1 LRPSRVFLPSR
12 AVKIFCV
19 YLEGNPKTLT
29 AKNAKNFREVR
40 KKTKLGHHQFLYC
53 FERVRL
59 KTGLRYRTFLK
70 FGVII
75 FPGSNCD
82 HDAYW
87 TVEHVIKQPVTFLWH
102 ESHDLENC
110 DAIIVPGGF
119 AYGDYL
125 RTGAIAKFSPVMESV
140 RKFADGGGMV
150 LGICN
155 GFQILCESGLL
166 PGALMRNAGL
176 KYVCKPVHIRV
187 ENADTPYTNSSGKGD
202 VLCIPIGHMEGNY
215 FCDEATLA
223 ELRRDDR
230 IVFRYCDESGQITAE
245 ANPNGSLD
253 NIAGICSSVRNV
265 LGMMPHPERASETA
279 LGCTD
284 GVRIFESLVGAGV
297 LVGK

>member
-1 LRPSRVFLPSR
+1 M
-12 AVKIFCV
+12 
-19 YLEGNPKTLT
+19 
-29 AKNAKNFREVR
+29 
-40 KKTKLGHHQFLYC
+40 
-53 FERVRL
+53 
-59 KTGLRYRTFLK
+59 K

-82 HDAYW
+82 HDAFW
-87 TVEHVIKQPVTFLWH
+87 TVEHVVKQPVTFLWH

-140 RKFADGGGMV
+140 RKFANSGGLV

-155 GFQILCESGLL
+155 GFQILCEAGLL

-187 ENADTPYTNSSGKGD
+187 ENADTPFTNTNQKGD

-215 FCDEATLA
+215 FCDEATHK

-230 IVFRYCDESGQITAE
+230 VVFRYCDSSGEITGD

-253 NIAGICSSVRNV
+253 NIAGICSPGRNV
-265 LGMMPHPERASETA
+265 LGMMPHPERASEPQ

-284 GVRIFESLVGAGV
+284 GVKIFESVVRAGV
-297 LVGK
+297 DVLAAK